1 MMASLIDRGP
11 EVFVGPLADER
22 MTSDAVKA
30 DVWPKP
36 LNKLALI
43 GLAGDV
49 VRMIEP
55 HTESDPAALLFQF
68 LTMFGNIIGR
78 KPHWVVE
85 DTRHFTNLYVC
96 VVGDTAK
103 ARKGTGY
110 DRVRKVFEGVD
121 LKWDSRVIAGL
132 SSGEGL
138 IWAVRD
144 AILDTVAVKERGK
157 STVYEE
163 QVVDSG
169 VEDKRLLVVESE
181 FARVLNAGQRQG
193 NTLTA
198 VMREAWDGK
207 RLGLMTKTKGAQ
219 CANPHISII
228 AHITKEELLRCLT
241 DTEAANGYANRF
253 LFVCAKR
260 SKLLP
265 FGGDRLD
272 YSAIQ
277 DRLDRAIRKARETD
291 ELAFDAEAGRVWEQ
305 NYKELSDAES
315 GLLGMVTARAEAHV
329 RRLACLYALL
339 DESAC
344 IEKRHLLA
352 GLACWKY
359 SMDSCRAIFG
369 DATGDPTAD
378 AILALLRREPAG
390 MTRTEIFNYFQKHKR
405 SEEIGRALQALQKAN
420 KVRSEREETPGRPV
434 ERWYAI

>member
-22 MTSDAVKA
+22 IAVDAVKA
-30 DVWPKP
+30 DPWPAP
-36 LNKLALI
+36 LSKLALI

-68 LTMFGNIIGR
+68 LTMFGNMVGR
-78 KPHWVVE
+78 YSYWEVE
-85 DTRHFTNLYVC
+85 DTKHFTNLFIC
-96 VVGDTAK
+96 IVGDTGK
-103 ARKGTGY
+103 ARKGTGH
-110 DRVRKVFEGVD
+110 DRVKKVFEGVEEE
-121 LKWDSRVIAGL
+121 WDSRVLAGL

-144 AILDTVAVKERGK
+144 PITEMVAVKEKGK
-157 STVYEE
+157 TTYEE
-163 QVVDSG
+163 QLTDSG
-169 VEDKRLLVVESE
+169 VTDKRLLVVESE

-219 CANPHISII
+219 CGAPHISII
-228 AHITKEELLRCLT
+228 GHITKEELLRCLT

-260 SKLLP
+260 SKVLP
-265 FGGDRLD
+265 FGGEKLD
-272 YSAIQ
+272 YSDIQHRLKSAIAHA
-277 DRLDRAIRKARETD
+277 RRAEEVPFDGEARK
-291 ELAFDAEAGRVWEQ
+291 VWEAV
-305 NYKELSDAES
+305 YPDLSTPAG
-315 GLLGMVTARAEAHV
+315 GLFGNVTARAEAQV

-339 DESAC
+339 DESSFV
-344 IEKRHLLA
+344 EVKHLQA
-352 GLACWKY
+352 GLQAWKY
-359 SMDSCRAIFG
+359 CANSCRAIFG